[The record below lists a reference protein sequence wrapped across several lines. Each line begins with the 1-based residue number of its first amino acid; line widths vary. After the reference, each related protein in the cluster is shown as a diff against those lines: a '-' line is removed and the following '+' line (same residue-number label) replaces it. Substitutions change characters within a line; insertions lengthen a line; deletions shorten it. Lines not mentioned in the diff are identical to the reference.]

1 MDPKSPSK
9 LKPSPTRFSKHKW
22 ILSVTVIVIVTIVI
36 SRGAILAFKS
46 LVSNAPK
53 ELYYTVVV
61 DCGSTGTRIDVYEWT
76 LGMKDGNELPVLLR
90 SFPNNSTKSPLRKKS
105 CSYHCMQT
113 QPGLDKFVGNISA
126 IRASLKPLIEWAEQ
140 EIPVERHAIT
150 PIFVLSTAGLRRLA
164 NEDAER
170 VLEDIEAVIKEHSFM
185 YQKSWIRVLS
195 GIEEAY
201 YGWVAL
207 NYKMG
212 SFRNSSRSGTLGIL
226 DLGGSSLQ
234 VVMESD
240 RKREEREEMH
250 LMRSKVGSIEQQ
262 VLAFSWEAFG
272 LNEAFD
278 RTLLLLN
285 QTQQLGESNMTTV
298 ELRHPCLS
306 SSFMQKYTCYNCLSH
321 NNTGQGKLSHQ
332 IPNLGYPFYLVGKPN
347 WEQCKRIARAAA
359 INSSTLAW
367 SEPTNATKCLASP
380 FSLNGGNNT
389 VVHIS
394 TTRFHALSGFFAVYQ
409 SVNLSTRA
417 NWTNIWKRGLEL
429 CSASQADMT
438 LSISGNQ
445 TSLWQYCFQL
455 PYMASLIEDALCL
468 GDKEVIFGPPDVSWT
483 LGAALIEG
491 EYLWSSSSTTTTI
504 ENHNSTL
511 GKIEPIY
518 VFMFLL
524 CLLLVVYYNQIKLPM
539 LGRKA
544 AAAGAS
550 LPSYA
555 LPKHRPN

>member
-1 MDPKSPSK
+1 MDLKSPSK
-9 LKPSPTRFSKHKW
+9 LKLSPPRFSKHKW
-22 ILSVTVIVIVTIVI
+22 ILNLIIIVVTFVI
-36 SRGAILAFKS
+36 SIGAILAYKS
-46 LVSNAPK
+46 RVSNAPK

-61 DCGSTGTRIDVYEWT
+61 DCGSTGTRIDIYEW
-76 LGMKDGNELPVLLR
+76 KWRVKSGNDLPVLLR
-90 SFPNNSTKSPLRKKS
+90 SYPDKSTKSPLRKKS

-113 QPGLDKFVGNISA
+113 QPGLDKFVGNISGV
-126 IRASLKPLIEWAEQ
+126 RFSLNPLIDWAEQ
-140 EIPVERHAIT
+140 EIPVEKHSLT

-164 NEDAER
+164 HEDANQ

-185 YQKSWIRVLS
+185 YRKSWIRVLS

-212 SFRNSSRSGTLGIL
+212 SFRNGSRLGTLGIL

-240 RKREEREEMH
+240 FKREEMQF
-250 LMRSKVGSIEQQ
+250 MRSKVGSFEHQ

-285 QTQQLGESNMTTV
+285 QTQVLGESNTTTV
-298 ELRHPCLS
+298 ELGHPCLS
-306 SSFMQKYTCYNCLSH
+306 SSFMQKYTCYNCSSH
-321 NNTGQGKLSHQ
+321 D
-332 IPNLGYPFYLVGKPN
+332 NLGQKKFSNQNSKTAFPFYLVGNPN
-347 WEQCKRIARAAA
+347 WEQCKRIARAVA

-367 SEPTNATKCLASP
+367 SEPIEATKCLATP
-380 FSLNGGNNT
+380 LFSNVAGGNNA
-389 VVHIS
+389 VVTIP

-409 SVNLSTRA
+409 SLNLSTRA
-417 NWTNIWKRGLEL
+417 NWTNIWERGLEL
-429 CSASQADMT
+429 CSASEADMMR
-438 LSISGNQ
+438 SISANQ
-445 TSLWQYCFQL
+445 SSLWQYCFQL

-491 EYLWSSSSTTTTI
+491 EYLWSSSSTTTTA

-511 GKIEPIY
+511 GNIEPVY
-518 VFMFLL
+518 VFLLLL

-539 LGRKA
+539 LGRKS
-544 AAAGAS
+544 AGAGSS

>member
-1 MDPKSPSK
+1 MDLKSHSK
-9 LKPSPTRFSKHKW
+9 LKLSPTRFTKHKW
-22 ILSVTVIVIVTIVI
+22 ILNITVLVVVTFVI
-36 SRGAILAFKS
+36 SRGAILAYKS
-46 LVSNAPK
+46 RVSNAPK

-61 DCGSTGTRIDVYEWT
+61 DCGSTGTRIDVYEWKW
-76 LGMKDGNELPVLLR
+76 GEKSGSDLPVLLR

-113 QPGLDKFVGNISA
+113 QPGLDKFVGNISGV
-126 IRASLKPLIEWAEQ
+126 RVSLNPLIEWAEQ
-140 EIPVERHAIT
+140 EIPVEKHSLT

-164 NEDAER
+164 NEDAKQ
-170 VLEDIEAVIKEHSFM
+170 VLEDIEAVLKGHSFM
-185 YQKSWIRVLS
+185 YRKSWIRVLS

-240 RKREEREEMH
+240 HKREEREEMQF
-250 LMRSKVGSIEQQ
+250 MRSKVGSIEHQ
-262 VLAFSWEAFG
+262 VLG
-272 LNEAFD
+272 K
-278 RTLLLLN
+278 
-285 QTQQLGESNMTTV
+285 SNGTTV

-321 NNTGQGKLSHQ
+321 DNSGQVKLSHQ
-332 IPNLGYPFYLVGKPN
+332 ISKTGFSFYLVGKPN

-359 INSSTLAW
+359 INSSSSAW
-367 SEPTNATKCLASP
+367 SEPIDATKCLASP
-380 FSLNGGNNT
+380 SSSNGGNNT
-389 VVHIS
+389 VVVIP

-409 SVNLSTRA
+409 ALNLSTRA
-417 NWTNIWKRGLEL
+417 NWTNIWERGLEL
-429 CSASQADMT
+429 CSASEADMMR
-438 LSISGNQ
+438 SISANQ
-445 TSLWQYCFQL
+445 SSLWQYCFQL

-491 EYLWSSSSTTTTI
+491 EHSWSSSSTTTTT
-504 ENHNSTL
+504 EDNSTL
-511 GKIEPIY
+511 GKIEPVY
-518 VFMFLL
+518 VFSLLL
-524 CLLLVVYYNQIKLPM
+524 CLLLVVYYNQIKLPT
-539 LGRKA
+539 LSRK
-544 AAAGAS
+544 AS
-550 LPSYA
+550 LPSYT

>member
-1 MDPKSPSK
+1 MDLKSHSK
-9 LKPSPTRFSKHKW
+9 LKLSPTRFTKHKW
-22 ILSVTVIVIVTIVI
+22 ILNITVLVVVTFVI
-36 SRGAILAFKS
+36 SRGAILAYKS
-46 LVSNAPK
+46 RVSNAPK

-61 DCGSTGTRIDVYEWT
+61 DCGSTGTRIDVYEWKW
-76 LGMKDGNELPVLLR
+76 GEKSGSDLPVLLR

-113 QPGLDKFVGNISA
+113 QPGLDKFVGNISGV
-126 IRASLKPLIEWAEQ
+126 RVSLNPLIEWAEQ
-140 EIPVERHAIT
+140 EIPVEKHSLT

-164 NEDAER
+164 NEDAKQ
-170 VLEDIEAVIKEHSFM
+170 VLEDIEAVLKGHSFM
-185 YQKSWIRVLS
+185 YRKSWIRVLS

-240 RKREEREEMH
+240 HKREEREEMQF
-250 LMRSKVGSIEQQ
+250 MRSKVGSIEHQ

-272 LNEAFD
+272 LIEAFD
-278 RTLLLLN
+278 RTLILLN
-285 QTQQLGESNMTTV
+285 QTQVLGKSNGTTV

-321 NNTGQGKLSHQ
+321 DNSGQVKLSHQ
-332 IPNLGYPFYLVGKPN
+332 ISKTGFSFYLVGKPN

-359 INSSTLAW
+359 INSSSSAW
-367 SEPTNATKCLASP
+367 SEPIDATKCLASP
-380 FSLNGGNNT
+380 SSSNGGNNT
-389 VVHIS
+389 VVVIP

-409 SVNLSTRA
+409 ALNLSTRA
-417 NWTNIWKRGLEL
+417 NWTNIWERGLEL
-429 CSASQADMT
+429 CSASEADMMR
-438 LSISGNQ
+438 SISANQ
-445 TSLWQYCFQL
+445 SSLWQYCFQL

-491 EYLWSSSSTTTTI
+491 EHSWSSSSTTTTT
-504 ENHNSTL
+504 EDNSTL
-511 GKIEPIY
+511 GKIEPVY
-518 VFMFLL
+518 VFSLLL
-524 CLLLVVYYNQIKLPM
+524 CLLLVVYYNQIKLPT
-539 LGRKA
+539 LSRK
-544 AAAGAS
+544 AS
-550 LPSYA
+550 LPSYT

>member
-1 MDPKSPSK
+1 MNPKSPSK

-22 ILSVTVIVIVTIVI
+22 ILNVTVIVVVTIVI
-36 SRGAILAFKS
+36 SRGAILALKS

-76 LGMKDGNELPVLLR
+76 LGMKDGSELPVLLR

-126 IRASLKPLIEWAEQ
+126 VRASLKPLIEWAEQ

-170 VLEDIEAVIKEHSFM
+170 ILEDIEAVVKEHSFM

-250 LMRSKVGSIEQQ
+250 LMRSKVGSIEHQ

-367 SEPTNATKCLASP
+367 SEPINATKCLASP
-380 FSLNGGNNT
+380 SSLNGT
-389 VVHIS
+389 YHHVFYLLAFLILHIG
-394 TTRFHALSGFFAVYQ
+394 R
-409 SVNLSTRA
+409 
-417 NWTNIWKRGLEL
+417 
-429 CSASQADMT
+429 
-438 LSISGNQ
+438 
-445 TSLWQYCFQL
+445 
-455 PYMASLIEDALCL
+455 
-468 GDKEVIFGPPDVSWT
+468 
-483 LGAALIEG
+483 
-491 EYLWSSSSTTTTI
+491 
-504 ENHNSTL
+504 
-511 GKIEPIY
+511 IY
-518 VFMFLL
+518 VCFPY
-524 CLLLVVYYNQIKLPM
+524 CSQDS
-539 LGRKA
+539 G
-544 AAAGAS
+544 
-550 LPSYA
+550 
-555 LPKHRPN
+555 